1 MEKRLN
7 TRIEKYIREFK
18 ENIASKTEQLGLAG
32 NEQADQLMQYIFD
45 YDRLI
50 LDKDDFI
57 KRKRVKNVVPYLERC
72 SAKRATD
79 EQCTRRKKEGCEF
92 CGTHTKGVPHGIVS
106 ANASGSGSG
115 SGSVSGENRT
125 IEVWAQ
131 DISGIMYYIDTNSNV
146 YAAEDVV
153 GNKLNPQIIARYG
166 CCGGVYSIASFM

>member
-18 ENIASKTEQLGLAG
+18 ENIATKTEQLGLSG

-72 SAKRATD
+72 CAKRATS
-79 EQCTRRKKEGCEF
+79 EQCTRRRKEGFEY
-92 CGTHTKGVPHGIVS
+92 CGTHTKGIPHGIVC
-106 ANASGSGSG
+106 ASGASGVTG
-115 SGSVSGENRT
+115 GGVTGENRT

-131 DISGIMYYIDTNSNV
+131 DISGIIYYIDRMCNV
-146 YAAEDVV
+146 YKAEDVV
-153 GNKLNPQIIARYG
+153 GNKSNPQIIARYE
-166 CCGGVYSIASFM
+166 CENGVYSIPAFM